1 MSIGIKIKENRNM
14 LNLTQKELADQ
25 LHVSRQ
31 TISNWEVERSYPD
44 IESLILLSDIFN
56 LSLDKLLKEDVHM
69 ISSLKKR
76 SIVTYLY
83 FSIMIV
89 ALVIGSA
96 ISIIVN
102 LATTHQLS
110 WSLMVC
116 ASCLLSGT
124 FLTVFKMT
132 TSYCLFKSSLVSIV
146 PFGLLLFAISQNV
159 HELNVRLL
167 ILLASLCVSIFLLYI
182 YLIEFTSLTFW
193 EIVATV
199 IIIGLLGN
207 ILTNWL
213 LDRNLITLDFLISFF
228 TNTFSVIIILLVD
241 KYNLDKG
248 KVNGLLT
255 SYRSYTQTKKRS

>member
-1 MSIGIKIKENRNM
+1 MSVGSIIKENRNM
-14 LNLTQKELADQ
+14 LNFTQKELADQ

-83 FSIMIV
+83 FSIMI

-159 HELNVRLL
+159 PELNVRLL
-167 ILLASLCVSIFLLYI
+167 ILLASLWVAIFLLYI

-193 EIVATV
+193 QIVATV

-228 TNTFSVIIILLVD
+228 TNTFSVLIILLVD

-248 KVNGLLT
+248 KVYGLLT
-255 SYRSYTQTKKRS
+255 SYQSYTQTKKRS